1 MTVAVKTGNVAGM
14 STETQAALARIT
26 DSGIAARAAAI
37 IAANA
42 DDEFWMAEAIK
53 NEDAKAADQ

>member
-1 MTVAVKTGNVAGM
+1 M

-26 DSGIAARAAAI
+26 DPAIRARAAAI

-42 DDEFWMAEAIK
+42 DDEFWLTEAIA
-53 NEDAKAADQ
+53 NEDAKAADR